1 MQACEWSER
10 WTSLLLTMCTQQRF
24 EVTLLDGEVLYTET
38 SKVCVPVWL
47 ALGGIPVTWRL
58 DRVFHCPRI
67 TPRAPHYGL
76 SKDTFCCFLK
86 TDKGEELAS
95 LFIGDKST
103 VVTSA
108 LR

>member
-47 ALGGIPVTWRL
+47 ALGGIPVTWGL

-76 SKDTFCCFLK
+76 KCEQRHFL
-86 TDKGEELAS
+86 
-95 LFIGDKST
+95 LFSEDRQRRGVGKS
-103 VVTSA
+103 VYW
-108 LR
+108 R